1 MNDFYNLKVSI
12 NKEQSNKRLDKVLS
26 LLIDNLSRTQIKTLI
41 ENGNVKKYHQIIK
54 DPSYLVKEGEGF
66 EISLLYKL
74 PKKYRPEDLSLDIV
88 FEDEDLII
96 INKQAGMVT
105 HPAPGNESGTLVNA
119 LLNRYTTK
127 NLSEINGESRPGIVH
142 RLDKDT
148 SGIMIIAKNN
158 NAHIKLSEQFKN
170 HTITRKYEAVVWGIP
185 TNKVIEGFIE
195 RNKVNRKKMS
205 LNSKNK
211 GKYSKTKIVLK
222 KNFQIASL
230 VECTLYTGRTH
241 QIRLHLTS
249 INSPLVGD
257 KLYGKSK
264 VNQYGKN
271 RDNFNK
277 FIILK
282 NFERQA
288 LHASHLGFIHPRSNK
303 KLIFNSKLPEDISNL
318 LNLLVKY

>member
-1 MNDFYNLKVSI
+1 
-12 NKEQSNKRLDKVLS
+12 
-26 LLIDNLSRTQIKTLI
+26 
-41 ENGNVKKYHQIIK
+41 
-54 DPSYLVKEGEGF
+54 
-66 EISLLYKL
+66 
-74 PKKYRPEDLSLDIV
+74 
-88 FEDEDLII
+88 
-96 INKQAGMVT
+96 MVT

-119 LLNRYTTK
+119 LLNRYTK
-127 NLSEINGESRPGIVH
+127 NNLSEINGESRPGIVH

-148 SGIMIIAKNN
+148 SGIMVVAKNN
-158 NAHIKLSEQFKN
+158 NSHIKLSEQFKN
-170 HTITRKYEAVVWGIP
+170 HTISRKYEAIVWGLP
-185 TNKVIEGFIE
+185 TNQVIEGFIE
-195 RNKVNRKKMS
+195 RNKINRKKMS
-205 LNSKNK
+205 FNSKNK

-230 VECTLYTGRTH
+230 VECTLFTGRTH

-249 INSPLVGD
+249 INSPLVAD

-271 RDNFNK
+271 KDNFNK
-277 FIILK
+277 FMILN

-303 KLIFNSKLPEDISNL
+303 KLTFNSKLPEDISDL

>member
-12 NKEQSNKRLDKVLS
+12 NKAQSKKRLDKVLS
-26 LLIDNLSRTQIKTLI
+26 LLIDSLSRTQIKILI
-41 ENGNVKKYHQIIK
+41 ENGNVKKNNQIIK
-54 DPSYLVKEGEGF
+54 DPSYLVKEGENF
-66 EISLLYKL
+66 DISLLYTL
-74 PKKYRPEDLSLDIV
+74 PKKYEAEDLSLDIV

-119 LLNRYTTK
+119 LLNRYTKK

-148 SGIMIIAKNN
+148 SGIMVVAKNN
-158 NAHIKLSEQFKN
+158 NSHIKLSEQFKN
-170 HTITRKYEAVVWGIP
+170 HSISRKYEAVVWGLP
-185 TNKVIEGFIE
+185 TNQVIEGFIE
-195 RNKVNRKKMS
+195 RNKINRKKMS
-205 LNSKNK
+205 FNSNNK

-230 VECTLYTGRTH
+230 VECTLFTGRTH

-249 INSPLVGD
+249 INSPLVAD

-264 VNQYGKN
+264 VNQYGKSK
-271 RDNFNK
+271 DNFNK
-277 FIILK
+277 FMILK

-303 KLIFNSKLPEDISNL
+303 KLTFNSKLPEDISDL